1 MPGAQLTTEGF
12 GTVGAVASALVIC
25 AFAAGLHGWIPIPR
39 LPTLGGGT
47 PRACVAITL
56 AAVVVFVAALSVKSG
71 TRITRPAI
79 VMLDVGQGDATLLL
93 GAGGCSALID
103 GGPPGDGLA
112 AKIRATGVRRL
123 DAVLTTHP
131 EDDHFGG
138 ILELAENGDLPVAT
152 LLDGGGNTD
161 NARYAELRAS
171 FDKRGTRFEPAV
183 AGTVWRCGDI
193 AVTVIAPGPQ
203 APDAPP
209 PADPNTRAAV
219 TKVDVGPL
227 GMLASGD
234 AESPQLLP
242 LPLPSEP
249 ILKVPHHGS
258 DDPGLPAL
266 LQRIRPSVALI
277 GVGAR
282 NRFGHPTPATLGA
295 LEGAGAEV
303 FRTDLQGELIV
314 TPGSAGEPVVR
325 VWRDG

>member
-1 MPGAQLTTEGF
+1 
-12 GTVGAVASALVIC
+12 
-25 AFAAGLHGWIPIPR
+25 
-39 LPTLGGGT
+39 
-47 PRACVAITL
+47 
-56 AAVVVFVAALSVKSG
+56 
-71 TRITRPAI
+71 
-79 VMLDVGQGDATLLL
+79 
-93 GAGGCSALID
+93 
-103 GGPPGDGLA
+103 
-112 AKIRATGVRRL
+112 
-123 DAVLTTHP
+123 
-131 EDDHFGG
+131 
-138 ILELAENGDLPVAT
+138 
-152 LLDGGGNTD
+152 
-161 NARYAELRAS
+161 
-171 FDKRGTRFEPAV
+171 
-183 AGTVWRCGDI
+183 
-193 AVTVIAPGPQ
+193 
-203 APDAPP
+203 
-209 PADPNTRAAV
+209 
-219 TKVDVGPL
+219 
-227 GMLASGD
+227 MLASGD